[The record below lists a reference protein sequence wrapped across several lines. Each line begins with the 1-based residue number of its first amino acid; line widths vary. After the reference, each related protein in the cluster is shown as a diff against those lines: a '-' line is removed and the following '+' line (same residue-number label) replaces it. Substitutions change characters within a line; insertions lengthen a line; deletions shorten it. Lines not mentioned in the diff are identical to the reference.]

1 MASGYSR
8 VVPFSIICGTPACVE
23 LPAPPRGVLERLIIT
38 QKSGDSEDAVINVY
52 DRKGAC
58 IAANDLNVTESG
70 QIASILEFGITGGR
84 IGIVF
89 SNEHHLIVGDQIEIK
104 NSDIPQYNTIQ
115 QVTEVYSATE
125 VVANATYYGDG
136 TGGLW
141 QTLPFNPTNKP
152 ITHLVLTANVTE
164 GVDLVLFDIHR
175 AYENKDNQSE
185 TMRCRH
191 SSLWLE
197 FLTVGAVEPSEWE
210 VAYTCRA
217 DTVI

>member
-8 VVPFSIICGTPACVE
+8 VVPFSIICGTPACIE

-38 QKSGDSEDAVINVY
+38 QKDGDPEAAIINVY

-58 IAANDLNVTESG
+58 IAASDLNVTESG
-70 QIASILEFGITGGR
+70 TVITYGVGGATTTVLFTADHNLQVGNQFEIKGSGRAEYDVIHTVTSVVNPTTVVTDVSFTDETSGGR
-84 IGIVF
+84 
-89 SNEHHLIVGDQIEIK
+89 
-104 NSDIPQYNTIQ
+104 
-115 QVTEVYSATE
+115 
-125 VVANATYYGDG
+125 
-136 TGGLW
+136 W

-152 ITHLVLTANVTE
+152 ITHLMLTANVTSGE
-164 GVDLVLFDIHR
+164 DLVLFDIHR

-197 FLTVGAVEPSEWE
+197 FLTEGEVDPSDWE
-210 VAYTCRA
+210 VAYTCQA

>member
-38 QKSGDSEDAVINVY
+38 QKSGDPEAAVINVY

-58 IAANDLNVTESG
+58 IIANDLNVSESG
-70 QIASILEFGITGGR
+70 LVAAIGNDTGYTTIAFPAD
-84 IGIVF
+84 
-89 SNEHHLIVGDQIEIK
+89 HHLIVGNRIEIK
-104 NSDIPQYNTIQ
+104 GSDVAEYNTDHLITQ
-115 QVTEVYSATE
+115 
-125 VVANATYYGDG
+125 VVATDIVVTDVSYVSDG

-164 GVDLVLFDIHR
+164 STDLILFDIHR

-197 FLTVGAVEPSEWE
+197 FLTEGAVEPSDWE

-217 DTVI
+217 DTVV